1 MMNIFSTT
9 TILLSI
15 LQFRSFTYANADS
28 ATVSTDGEVTI
39 DNVGGCEPQ
48 PILGGKFSTCQ
59 KYQIG
64 TLNSSP
70 RRCIHIE
77 SSPTQPAE
85 EESFTICQNFPNWFD
100 GTNGCHAYATNPG
113 YCSQYGHLDY
123 SQHSQFNANQACC
136 ACGGGTR
143 GKPRL
148 QVGDYVTLK
157 GYHPHLDQCKSLKI
171 VKLETEPSF
180 RYLLEVMKPCGPRS
194 IQSVNEHGLRTFVEQ
209 FQPGFQIAVESDDP
223 LVIDKYWRVELK
235 KCRSGLKEQEF
246 EFLMASEDGETVAI
260 QHKALGL
267 PLTVPLGGK
276 SSFVNLKQVWEEGLF
291 LGSDEFYFLKMMSS
305 TNNGRLNENGEPYGP
320 SYSFLVSGY
329 FGEKEYSEVKTR
341 QVEMSRGVEEQEFAM
356 WTFKIMD
363 DTDGDSEAV
372 DEHVKWLQT
381 KTQMIGIDYLEELA
395 PWDLLDVDR
404 EASKSEVKSRFRE
417 LSRSFH
423 PDKLVHHHE
432 KKELFER
439 IFVLLQSAYQ
449 GLKSADEKEK
459 EAFRVQAES
468 DSQLFTHSQNIVELL
483 PIYWTKIESDNSTDT
498 TTTRADRYILNV
510 ASHLN
515 STLMNDTAV
524 EEEREP
530 SIQIWVVF
538 MYSAR
543 CGMSRT
549 IRGMVDLAAAH
560 LKQYDGIKVGAYG
573 CGLYQEFPPAKNDP
587 TGVKSDP
594 ICKQFERRETP
605 NVHVI
610 VETLPGKVKD
620 ENGDFVEVP
629 LDQEVVEANAQFK
642 HFYASVAEGN
652 TTQFYPHN
660 FIKFARSGKRV
671 WDYSHL
677 VRRMAAADFNDP
689 SFIGNSSIVAFFDG
703 TGNGDTDSDVNDAI
717 RSALPGVAHR
727 FSKDELYI
735 GTANCGYGDDFDDN
749 TKHVDCSTLD
759 VSWLPD
765 IKVYGQNDTKSV
777 SLLRGQFGDRRDV
790 QIGAFVGH

>member
-1 MMNIFSTT
+1 
-9 TILLSI
+9 
-15 LQFRSFTYANADS
+15 
-28 ATVSTDGEVTI
+28 
-39 DNVGGCEPQ
+39 
-48 PILGGKFSTCQ
+48 
-59 KYQIG
+59 
-64 TLNSSP
+64 
-70 RRCIHIE
+70 
-77 SSPTQPAE
+77 
-85 EESFTICQNFPNWFD
+85 
-100 GTNGCHAYATNPG
+100 
-113 YCSQYGHLDY
+113 
-123 SQHSQFNANQACC
+123 
-136 ACGGGTR
+136 
-143 GKPRL
+143 
-148 QVGDYVTLK
+148 
-157 GYHPHLDQCKSLKI
+157 
-171 VKLETEPSF
+171 
-180 RYLLEVMKPCGPRS
+180 
-194 IQSVNEHGLRTFVEQ
+194 
-209 FQPGFQIAVESDDP
+209 
-223 LVIDKYWRVELK
+223 
-235 KCRSGLKEQEF
+235 
-246 EFLMASEDGETVAI
+246 
-260 QHKALGL
+260 
-267 PLTVPLGGK
+267 
-276 SSFVNLKQVWEEGLF
+276 
-291 LGSDEFYFLKMMSS
+291 
-305 TNNGRLNENGEPYGP
+305 
-320 SYSFLVSGY
+320 
-329 FGEKEYSEVKTR
+329 
-341 QVEMSRGVEEQEFAM
+341 
-356 WTFKIMD
+356 
-363 DTDGDSEAV
+363 
-372 DEHVKWLQT
+372 
-381 KTQMIGIDYLEELA
+381 
-395 PWDLLDVDR
+395 
-404 EASKSEVKSRFRE
+404 
-417 LSRSFH
+417 
-423 PDKLVHHHE
+423 
-432 KKELFER
+432 
-439 IFVLLQSAYQ
+439 
-449 GLKSADEKEK
+449 
-459 EAFRVQAES
+459 
-468 DSQLFTHSQNIVELL
+468 
-483 PIYWTKIESDNSTDT
+483 
-498 TTTRADRYILNV
+498 
-510 ASHLN
+510 
-515 STLMNDTAV
+515 MNDTAV

-560 LKQYDGIKVGAYG
+560 LKQFDGIKVGAYG

-765 IKVYGQNDTKSV
+765 IKVYGQNDTKGV